1 MLILGLDQSITE
13 TGWAL
18 YEFPGSEKDMVCGQ
32 FSSVVKGR
40 DPHAQCIVFGRNLKA
55 LIGAQKRAKR
65 PIHFIGWE
73 RASRRITPY
82 SKNVDSLP
90 GEARQPQWTVN
101 AKQLLLVQI
110 QGQIMQAAIDYS
122 CGFEAVDVK
131 TWRSKILGVGAGNLT
146 REQAKARAIE
156 HCRWLGIKVHGDNE
170 AESACVAR
178 WTATCSQEFKR
189 LRDKLQKEAA

>member
-18 YEFPGSEKDMVCGQ
+18 YEFPGSEADMVCGQ
-32 FSSVVKGR
+32 FSSIVKGH
-40 DPHAQCIVFGRNLKA
+40 DPHAQCIRFGRNLKA

-65 PIHFIGWE
+65 PVQFIGWE

-82 SKNVDSLP
+82 GKKLDSMP
-90 GEARQPQWTVN
+90 GEDRAPQWTVN

-131 TWRSKILGVGAGNLT
+131 TWRAKIFGKGGGDLT
-146 REQAKARAIE
+146 RPQAKARALE
-156 HCRWLGIKVHGDNE
+156 YCRWLGISVDGDNE
-170 AESACVAR
+170 AEAACVAR
-178 WTATCSQEFKR
+178 WTATCSQEFRR
-189 LRDKLQKEAA
+189 LQLKEAA